1 MTDEQFKDSF
11 RSLAS
16 LIENVAE
23 SLGREVDQLRTATR
37 QGFDRLDARL
47 DATQTRMD
55 VQGGKIRSGTVWMS
69 RIDEWSDKVDHLIA
83 ERDRLLAQYQ
93 KDLTELRERITRLEK
108 RQNGTA

>member
-23 SLGREVDQLRTATR
+23 SLGREMHE
-37 QGFDRLDARL
+37 GFDRLDRRL

-108 RQNGTA
+108 RQNGRA